1 MQRRRVTR
9 AAVAVPLGVA
19 VVTLSL
25 AGCRSPSTPGAG
37 GRLPV
42 AASIDAW
49 GSVLAQI
56 GGTKVRETSIL
67 TDPNTDPHDY
77 EPTPA
82 DGRTIADSAVFVENR
97 VGYDTW
103 AAKWLGA
110 SPSSGRQVVDVGAV
124 TGTPD
129 DGNPHRWY
137 DPANVR
143 QVAGAITSALAAA
156 EPGDADYFRE
166 REKAFLGSDLAA
178 YTSLIASIRASY
190 AGVPIGASES
200 IVSPLAAALGLDLI
214 TPLPF
219 LKAIS
224 EGTDPSSADKAT
236 IDRQIAGRRLEV
248 YVVNSQNSTPDVQR
262 QVDAAGA
269 QGIPVVPLTETLAP
283 AGATFQQWQVRQLT
297 ALQAALQK
305 ATRR

>member
-1 MQRRRVTR
+1 MARSVV
-9 AAVAVPLGVA
+9 ALVAVLATVSGVG
-19 VVTLSL
+19 L
-25 AGCRSPSTPGAG
+25 AGCRSPQPPSSG
-37 GRLPV
+37 GRLAV

-56 GGTKVRETSIL
+56 GGSKVRETSII

-82 DGRTIADSAVFVENR
+82 DGRTIAESSVFVENGI
-97 VGYDTW
+97 GYDTW
-103 AAKWLGA
+103 AAKTLAA
-110 SPSSGRQVVDVGAV
+110 SPSSARRVVDVGTL

-137 DPANVR
+137 DPADVR
-143 QVAGAITSALAAA
+143 EVAAAIASALEAAD
-156 EPGDADYFRE
+156 PGAAGYFRA
-166 REKAFLGSDLAA
+166 REQTFLDSGLAA
-178 YTSLIASIRASY
+178 YTTLVASIRATY

-200 IVSPLAAALGLDLI
+200 IVTPLAEALGLDLI
-214 TPLPF
+214 TPPTF

-236 IDRQIAGRRLEV
+236 IDRQIAGRRLRV
-248 YVVNSQNSTPDVQR
+248 YVFNSQNSTPDVQR
-262 QVDAAGA
+262 QVAAA
-269 QGIPVVPLTETLAP
+269 RAHGIPVVPMTETLAP

-297 ALQAALQK
+297 ALQAALRA
-305 ATRR
+305 ATGR